1 MTHYDVLVIGS
12 GFGGSVTALRL
23 SEKGYRVGVV
33 EAGRRFEDDE
43 LPTTSW
49 KVRDYVFNPLI
60 GSYGLLRMTLLKDV
74 LVLTGAGVGGGSLVY
89 GNTLYQPPPAFFDD
103 PHWAGIT
110 DWADE
115 LAPYYDQARRMLGV
129 TAYPRMS
136 PSDHVMKAVADD
148 LGVGESFH
156 ATDVGVLFGERP
168 GERVADPFFGGAG
181 PERTTCT
188 DCGACMTGCRVGAK
202 NTTVKNYLYL
212 AERAGTQ
219 VHELTTVTDVRP
231 RPGGGYE
238 VVTRRTDGKVR
249 RGRRTFTADQVVFAA
264 ASLGTQRLLHR
275 LRDGGSLPGV
285 SARLGELTRTN
296 SEAILG
302 VRARGEEVDYS
313 QGVAITSSIHVDEH
327 THVEPVRYGKGSN
340 LLGLLMA
347 SMTDVPADGRSRLLA
362 GVRQMW
368 RRRRDLPHLHDP
380 RKWSEQ
386 TIVLLVMQSL
396 DNSLTTYLRRRPW
409 GRVLTT
415 KQGTGEANP
424 VWIPQGHDVARRI
437 GEEIDGIPGGTWA
450 DLVNIPATGHL
461 VGGCPI
467 GESAAEGVVDPY
479 HRLHG
484 YDGLHVID
492 GSTVAANLGVNPSL
506 TITAM
511 AERAVAMWPN
521 KGDADARPALGERY
535 RRVAPVAPARPA
547 VPEGAPASYRLPL
560 FVAQRPVT
568 SHS

>member
-1 MTHYDVLVIGS
+1 MRHYDVLVIGS

-23 SEKGYRVGVV
+23 SEKGYKVGVI
-33 EAGRRFEDDE
+33 EAGRRFSDDE
-43 LPTTSW
+43 LPTSSW
-49 KVRDYVFNPLI
+49 KVRDYVFNPAV
-60 GSYGLLRMTLLKDV
+60 GCYGLLRMTLLKDV

-89 GNTLYQPPPAFFDD
+89 ANTLYQPPQAFFED
-103 PHWAGIT
+103 PHWSGIT
-110 DWADE
+110 DWSDE
-115 LAPYYDQARRMLGV
+115 LSPYYDQARRMLGV
-129 TAYPRMS
+129 ATYPGMS
-136 PSDHVMKAVADD
+136 PSDEVMRSVAEQM
-148 LGVGESFH
+148 GVGESFH
-156 ATDVGVLFGERP
+156 PTDVGVLFGQRP
-168 GERVADPFFGGAG
+168 GERVADPYFGGAG

-202 NTTVKNYLYL
+202 NTTVKNYLHL
-212 AERAGTQ
+212 AERAGAV
-219 VHELTTVTDVRP
+219 VHPLTTVTDVRP

-238 VVTRRTDGKVR
+238 VRTRRTEGKVR
-249 RGRRTFTADQVVFAA
+249 RGRDTFTADHVVFSA

-275 LRDGGSLPGV
+275 LRDSGSLPRI
-285 SARLGELTRTN
+285 SPRLGELTRTN

-313 QGVAITSSIHVDEH
+313 RGVAITSSIHVDDH
-327 THVEPVRYGKGSN
+327 THVEPVRYGRGSN

-347 SMTDVPADGRSRLLA
+347 TLTDAPGDGRSRLVA
-362 GVRQMW
+362 GLREMW
-368 RRRRDLPHLHDP
+368 RQRRDLPHLHDP
-380 RKWSEQ
+380 RHWSEQ

-409 GRVLTT
+409 GRALTT
-415 KQGTGEANP
+415 RQGTGEANP
-424 VWIPQGHDVARRI
+424 VWIPQGHEVARRV

-467 GESAAEGVVDPY
+467 GETPADGVVDPY

-484 YDGLHVID
+484 HEGLHVID

-521 KGDADARPALGERY
+521 KGAADPRPAMGRPY
-535 RRVAPVAPARPA
+535 RRIAPVAPDAPV
-547 VPEGAPASYRLPL
+547 VPPTAPAAYRLSIT
-560 FVAQRPVT
+560 PVT
-568 SHS
+568 PAG

>member
-23 SEKGYRVGVV
+23 AEKGYRVGVL
-33 EAGRRFEDDE
+33 EAGRRFADDE
-43 LPTTSW
+43 LPTSSW
-49 KVRDYVFNPLI
+49 KVRDYVFNPAL
-60 GSYGLLRMTLLKDV
+60 GCYGLLRMTLLKDV

-89 GNTLYQPPPAFFDD
+89 ANTLYEPPAAFYDD
-103 PHWAGIT
+103 PHWAAIT

-129 TAYPRMS
+129 TAYPHTS
-136 PSDHVMKAVADD
+136 PSDRVMRSVADG
-148 LGVGESFH
+148 LGVGKTFRP
-156 ATDVGVLFGERP
+156 TDVGVLFGERP
-168 GERVADPFFGGAG
+168 GQRVPDPFFGGAG

-202 NTTVKNYLYL
+202 NTTVKNYLHL
-212 AERAGTQ
+212 AEAAGAV
-219 VHELTTVTDVRP
+219 VHPLTTVTDVRP
-231 RPGGGYE
+231 RPGGGYA
-238 VVTRRTDGKVR
+238 VTTRRTEGKLR
-249 RGRRTFTADQVVFAA
+249 RGRSTFTADQVVFAA

-275 LRDGGSLPGV
+275 LCERGSLPRI
-285 SARLGELTRTN
+285 SPRLGELTRTN

-302 VRARGEEVDYS
+302 VRARGDDVDYS
-313 QGVAITSSIHVDEH
+313 RGVAITSSLHVDEH
-327 THVEPVRYGKGSN
+327 THVEPVRYGRGSN

-347 SMTDVPADGRSRLLA
+347 ALTDAPGDGRSRALA
-362 GVRQMW
+362 GLREMW
-368 RRRRDLPHLHDP
+368 RQRRDLPRLHDP
-380 RKWSEQ
+380 RGWSEQ

-409 GRVLTT
+409 GRTMST
-415 KQGTGEANP
+415 RQGTGAANP
-424 VWIPQGHDVARRI
+424 VWIPQGHDVARSVAA
-437 GEEIDGIPGGTWA
+437 EIDGIPGGTWA
-450 DLVNIPATGHL
+450 DLVNVPATGHL
-461 VGGCPI
+461 IGGCPI
-467 GESAAEGVVDPY
+467 GESAADGVVDPY

-521 KGDADARPALGERY
+521 RGEADGRPAPGSSY
-535 RRVAPVAPARPA
+535 VRVAPVAPRAPA
-547 VPEGAPASYRLPL
+547 VPAGAPAGYRVLDWWR
-560 FVAQRPVT
+560 A
-568 SHS
+568 

>member
-23 SEKGYRVGVV
+23 AEKGYRVGVL
-33 EAGRRFEDDE
+33 EAGRRFADHE
-43 LPTTSW
+43 LPTSSW
-49 KVRDYVFNPLI
+49 KVRDYVFNPAL
-60 GSYGLLRMTLLKDV
+60 GCYGLLRMTLLKDV

-89 GNTLYQPPPAFFDD
+89 ANTLYEPPQAFYDD
-103 PHWAGIT
+103 PHWAHLT

-129 TAYPRMS
+129 TTYPRTS
-136 PSDHVMKAVADD
+136 PSDRVMRAVAEE
-148 LGVGESFH
+148 LGVGDTVTPTE
-156 ATDVGVLFGERP
+156 VGVLFGERP
-168 GERVADPFFGGAG
+168 GLRVSDPFFGGAG

-212 AERAGTQ
+212 AESAGAV
-219 VHELTTVTDVRP
+219 VHPMTTVTDVRP
-231 RPGGGYE
+231 SAGGYT
-238 VVTRRTDGKVR
+238 VTTRRTEGKLR
-249 RGRRTFTADQVVFAA
+249 RGVRTFTADQVVFAA

-275 LRDGGSLPGV
+275 LRERGSLPRI
-285 SARLGELTRTN
+285 SPRLGELTRTN

-302 VRARGEEVDYS
+302 VRARGDDVDYS
-313 QGVAITSSIHVDEH
+313 RGVAITSSLHVDEH
-327 THVEPVRYGKGSN
+327 THVEPVRYGRGSN

-347 SMTDVPADGRSRLLA
+347 TLTDAPADGRSRALA
-362 GVRQMW
+362 GLHEMW
-368 RRRRDLPHLHDP
+368 RHRRDLPRLHDP
-380 RKWSEQ
+380 RRWSEQ

-409 GRVLTT
+409 GRTMTT
-415 KQGTGEANP
+415 RQGSGAANP
-424 VWIPQGHDVARRI
+424 VWIPQGHDVARRV
-437 GEEIDGIPGGTWA
+437 GAEIDGIPGGTWA
-450 DLVNIPATGHL
+450 DLVNVPATGHL
-461 VGGCPI
+461 IGGCPI
-467 GESAAEGVVDPY
+467 GESPADGVVDPY

-484 YDGLHVID
+484 YAGLHVID

-521 KGDADARPALGERY
+521 RGEDDPRPAPGAPY
-535 RRVAPVAPARPA
+535 RRVGPVAPRRPV
-547 VPEGAPASYRLPL
+547 VPASAPAGYRVLQWRR
-560 FVAQRPVT
+560 A
-568 SHS
+568 

>member
-1 MTHYDVLVIGS
+1 MTHYDVVVIGS

-23 SEKGYRVGVV
+23 AEKGYRVGVL
-33 EAGRRFEDDE
+33 EAGRRFADDE

-49 KVRDYVFNPLI
+49 KVRDYLFHPAL
-60 GSYGLLRMTLLKDV
+60 GCYGLLRMTLLKDV

-89 GNTLYQPPPAFFDD
+89 ANTLYEPPRAFFDD
-103 PHWAGIT
+103 PHWSGIT

-129 TAYPRMS
+129 TPYPRRS
-136 PSDHVMKAVADD
+136 PSDLVMRAVADD
-148 LGVGESFH
+148 LGVGDSFGP
-156 ATDVGVLFGERP
+156 TPVGVLFGERP

-202 NTTVKNYLYL
+202 NTTVKNYLHL
-212 AERAGTQ
+212 AEAAGAV
-219 VHELTTVTDVRP
+219 VHPMTTVTDVRP
-231 RPGGGYE
+231 RPGGGYD
-238 VVTRRTDGKVR
+238 VATRRTDGKVR
-249 RGRRTFTADQVVFAA
+249 RGRRAFTADQVVFAA

-275 LRDGGSLPGV
+275 LRESGSLPAV
-285 SARLGELTRTN
+285 SPRLGELTRTN

-302 VRARGEEVDYS
+302 VRARGDEVDYS
-313 QGVAITSSIHVDEH
+313 RGVAITSSLHVDDH
-327 THVEPVRYGKGSN
+327 THVEPVRYGRGSN

-347 SMTDVPADGRSRLLA
+347 TLTDAPADGRSRAVA
-362 GVRQMW
+362 GLREMW
-368 RRRRDLPHLHDP
+368 RRRRDLPRLHDP
-380 RKWSEQ
+380 RGWSEQ

-409 GRVLTT
+409 GRTLTT
-415 KQGTGEANP
+415 RQGTGAANP
-424 VWIPQGHDVARRI
+424 VWIPQGHEVARSVA
-437 GEEIDGIPGGTWA
+437 EEIDGIPGGTWA
-450 DLVNIPATGHL
+450 DLVNVPATGHL
-461 VGGCPI
+461 IGGCAI
-467 GESAAEGVVDPY
+467 GESAATGVVDPY

-511 AERAVAMWPN
+511 AERAVALWPN
-521 KGDADARPALGERY
+521 QGQPDPRPPRGSAY
-535 RRVAPVAPARPA
+535 RRVAPVAPVRPA
-547 VPEGAPASYRLPL
+547 VPDDAPAAYR
-560 FVAQRPVT
+560 VT
-568 SHS
+568 S